1 VATDFFDNQDRARRN
16 TGRLVLLFVIA
27 VLAIVAMLYAVA
39 VLVFGYQGQ
48 DPQTGAMRWD
58 LRWWAPELLVE
69 VGLATL
75 AVVAGGSLY
84 KITQLRAG
92 GKVVA
97 EGLGGRL
104 IHSDTRDL
112 VERKL
117 RNVVEEMA
125 IASGTATPPV
135 YMMDDERGIN
145 AFAAG
150 FSPSD
155 AVIGVTRGCA
165 EQLSRDELQGVIAHE
180 FSHILNGDMRLNI
193 RLMGVI
199 HGILIIGIIGY
210 FLLRSSLFTGTSHR
224 RGGRDNSGAALLAVG
239 FGLMVVGFLG
249 TFFGNLIK
257 ASVSRQREF
266 LADSSAVQFT
276 RNPDGIAGALKKI
289 GGFETGSRIDNPN
302 APEVSHMFFCRG
314 IASGLAALFSTH
326 PPLPERIRRLDPSFE
341 GGVARARAAEPRAAG
356 GAVSGLV
363 GAPVAAGA
371 AIDQIGQTTP
381 AHLDYA
387 ARLIASLPAAIAE
400 SAHETY
406 GARAMIYALLIDR
419 DAEARRVQLERLASH
434 ADPAVHDE
442 TRKLLPLV
450 EGVGAGVRLPLIDM
464 VIPALRELSP
474 SQYEVFKTNV
484 VELIKADRKIDLFE
498 WTLQRILLHHL
509 APEFEKVRAPR
520 VKYGSLKRVA
530 PHCEVVLSTLAHAG
544 ARSGTG
550 ASRAFERGASEL
562 DVPGLDFLPADRCG
576 LARLDE
582 ALSVLNELAP
592 RQKRRLLHA
601 CALTVSADRE
611 VTVMEAEL
619 LRATADSLGCPMPPL
634 LPGQPL
640 V

>member
-16 TGRLVLLFVIA
+16 TGRLILLFILA
-27 VLAIVAMLYAVA
+27 VLAIVAMLYVIAV
-39 VLVFGYQGQ
+39 VVFGYQGQ
-48 DPQTGAMRWD
+48 DPHTGATRWD
-58 LRWWAPELLVE
+58 LRWWEPELLVQ
-69 VGLATL
+69 VGLAAL
-75 AVVAGGSLY
+75 AVVSGGSLY
-84 KITQLRAG
+84 KIAQLRGG

-97 EGLGGRL
+97 ENLGGRL
-104 IHSDTRDL
+104 VHSDTRDL

-135 YMMDDERGIN
+135 YMLDDESGIN

-165 EQLSRDELQGVIAHE
+165 QQLSRDELQGVIAHE

-210 FLLRSSLFTGTSHR
+210 FLLRSSMFAGGSGR
-224 RGGRDNSGAALLAVG
+224 RGGRDNSGAALLALG
-239 FGLMVVGFLG
+239 FGLMIVGFLG

-276 RNPDGIAGALKKI
+276 RNPDGIA
-289 GGFETGSRIDNPN
+289 RIDNPN
-302 APEVSHMFFCRG
+302 APEVSHMFFSRG
-314 IASGLAALFSTH
+314 IMSGFAALFSTH
-326 PPLPERIRRLDPSFE
+326 PPLPERIRRLDPSFDA
-341 GGVARARAAEPRAAG
+341 GSARARAAGPPTADA
-356 GAVSGLV
+356 AVSGLV
-363 GAPVAAGA
+363 GAPAAGA
-371 AIDQIGQTTP
+371 AIDQIGQPTL

-387 ARLIASLPAAIAE
+387 ARLIAGLPAAIAE

-406 GARAMIYALLIDR
+406 GARALIYALLIDR
-419 DAEARRVQLERLASH
+419 DAEARRIQLERLASH

-450 EGVGAGVRLPLIDM
+450 EGVGAEVRLPLVDM
-464 VIPALRELSP
+464 AIPALRELSP
-474 SQYEVFKTNV
+474 SQYEVFKTNIG
-484 VELIKADRKIDLFE
+484 ELIRADRKIDLFE
-498 WTLQRILLHHL
+498 WTLQRILLCHL
-509 APEFEKVRAPR
+509 APDFEKVRAPR
-520 VKYGSLKRVA
+520 VKYSSLEGVA
-530 PHCEVVLSTLAHAG
+530 PHCGVVLSTLAHAG
-544 ARSGTG
+544 ARSEE
-550 ASRAFERGASEL
+550 AARRALERGLGEL
-562 DVPGLDFLPADRCG
+562 EVPGLDFLPADRCG
-576 LARLDE
+576 LERLDE
-582 ALSVLNELAP
+582 ALSVLNQLAP
-592 RQKRRLLHA
+592 QQKRRLLHA

-619 LRATADSLGCPMPPL
+619 FRATADSLGCPMPPL